1 MSPQPPAAVAVLRQ
15 IPAPLRRYASGNAR
29 AASPPPWLRARG
41 SEGARA
47 PRRPPRLRMFQRPLP
62 GARVQAGFMVRVQG
76 VQAATVTVIQTVFKD
91 TVVFKD
97 TLMVRDQAS
106 TVGDVQ
112 TFLKDTVVIQ
122 TRPSNLASICRP
134 VWREQWNRFNLITG
148 SEFRG

>member
-1 MSPQPPAAVAVLRQ
+1 
-15 IPAPLRRYASGNAR
+15 
-29 AASPPPWLRARG
+29 
-41 SEGARA
+41 
-47 PRRPPRLRMFQRPLP
+47 
-62 GARVQAGFMVRVQG
+62 MVRVQG
-76 VQAATVTVIQTVFKD
+76 IQAATVAVIQIFFKDTAVFKD
-91 TVVFKD
+91 TVQ
-97 TLMVRDQAS
+97 TLIVMVMQRPTFMVRDQAS

>member
-1 MSPQPPAAVAVLRQ
+1 MREP
-15 IPAPLRRYASGNAR
+15 
-29 AASPPPWLRARG
+29 
-41 SEGARA
+41 RA
-47 PRRPPRLRMFQRPLP
+47 PHPGGGRGGMFHRPLP

-76 VQAATVTVIQTVFKD
+76 VQAATVAVMQTVFKD
-91 TVVFKD
+91 TVQ
-97 TLMVRDQAS
+97 TLIVQTLIVMVMQRPTFMVRDQAS

>member
-1 MSPQPPAAVAVLRQ
+1 MPCRC
-15 IPAPLRRYASGNAR
+15 RRR
-29 AASPPPWLRARG
+29 K
-41 SEGARA
+41 E
-47 PRRPPRLRMFQRPLP
+47 RRPPRLRMFQRPLP

-76 VQAATVTVIQTVFKD
+76 VQAATVAVIQTVFKD
-91 TVVFKD
+91 TVQ
-97 TLMVRDQAS
+97 TLIVQTLIVMVMQRPTFMVRDQAS

-148 SEFRG
+148 SEFRR